1 MFPRLLWIMIFTIV
15 VFMSNASNRA
25 LLVGIGAYD
34 QMKTG
39 WSQIHGDKD
48 VELLE
53 PLLRKQGFKDIV
65 TLTNSEATKAAIVR
79 ELKSLADRS
88 KPEDKIYFHFSGHGQ
103 PVRDDNEDELS
114 SGKKYD
120 ESIIPYDAY
129 RDNLKLGGKYE
140 GQNHLIDDEL
150 APLLNDIK
158 EKIGEKGELFVV
170 VDACY
175 SKGIQK
181 DKVTEIDPD
190 ILKYSRGTDQ
200 TFVPKPGSAY
210 LKNIPK
216 PKDYTKTGNMTVVT
230 ACQSDE
236 SNYEYKIDSKTRYGS
251 LSYYIY
257 ILLKSNADFSQWRKS
272 FLNEEYKGRNI
283 FQSIQHPSI
292 EIF

>member
-1 MFPRLLWIMIFTIV
+1 MYLKSLLIFILSLV
-15 VFMSNASNRA
+15 VFVVNATNRA
-25 LLVGIGAYD
+25 LLIGIGQYD

-39 WSQIHGDKD
+39 WSRIHGDKD
-48 VELLE
+48 VELLK
-53 PLLRKQGFKDIV
+53 PLLNKQCFKDIV
-65 TLTNSEATKAAIVR
+65 TLTNSEATKIAIVR

-88 KPEDKIYFHFSGHGQ
+88 NPGDKIYFHFSGHGQ
-103 PVRDDNEDELS
+103 PVRDDNGDELI

-120 ESIIPYDAY
+120 ESIIPYDAC
-129 RDNLKLGGKYE
+129 RDNLKLGGSYE
-140 GQNHLIDDEL
+140 GQNHLIDDEF
-150 APLLNDIK
+150 APLLNNIK

-181 DKVTEIDPD
+181 DEVTEIDPD

-200 TFVPKPGSAY
+200 PFVPKPGSAY
-210 LKNIPK
+210 LKNIPT
-216 PKDYTKTGNMTVVT
+216 PKDYKKTGNMTVVT

-236 SNYEYKIDSKTRYGS
+236 SNYEYKIDSRTRYGS

-257 ILLKSNADFSQWRKS
+257 ILLKSTADFSQWRKS
-272 FLNEEYKGRNI
+272 FLNEEYMGRNI